1 MGLHGGSWRIHSSA
15 VDDINLITEALT
27 WLSGVDS
34 VIEVEKGKSAL
45 GAPQIT
51 LIARLS
57 KKGALKSLGML
68 SVESLE
74 NLLEEGL
81 DRRIDDEKVLHIRIS
96 IPDLVGGEAVLC
108 DSSDGPIAKG
118 RFKLEAY
125 PGDDI
130 VALATRM
137 VSELIG

>member
-74 NLLEEGL
+74 NLLEERL
-81 DRRIDDEKVLHIRIS
+81 VDVLVS
-96 IPDLVGGEAVLC
+96 LLVLKPCELLGQRCRLL
-108 DSSDGPIAKG
+108 G
-118 RFKLEAY
+118 RLQ
-125 PGDDI
+125 
-130 VALATRM
+130 V
-137 VSELIG
+137 